1 MLSLLT
7 RCIFRGVGFFIP
19 AIRQPPRIFT
29 EYLFPMRNSPR
40 KGTID
45 MRPVKLAALSL
56 ATLLSAT
63 SLYAT
68 AASDTP
74 EPTANDGNSQTNPSA
89 PEDIH
94 SNGATVPKGTQG
106 NTTNNDG
113 STPSGSKPS
122 GSKQS
127 NDSGTSSGAGE
138 G

>member
-1 MLSLLT
+1 
-7 RCIFRGVGFFIP
+7 
-19 AIRQPPRIFT
+19 
-29 EYLFPMRNSPR
+29 
-40 KGTID
+40 
-45 MRPVKLAALSL
+45 MRPVNFAALTL

-68 AASDTP
+68 AADETP
-74 EPTANDGNSQTNPSA
+74 APTSNDGNSQTNPSA

-113 STPSGSKPS
+113 STPSGGKPS

>member
-1 MLSLLT
+1 MTRPLS
-7 RCIFRGVGFFIP
+7 RADGFVYF
-19 AIRQPPRIFT
+19 AIRQPLRIFAT
-29 EYLFPMRNSPR
+29 QVIPMLTLPR
-40 KGTID
+40 KGTAN
-45 MRPVKLAALSL
+45 MRKSNFAALTL

-63 SLYAT
+63 SLYAN
-68 AASDTP
+68 AANETP
-74 EPTANDGNSQTNPSA
+74 APTANDGNSQTNPSA

-113 STPSGSKPS
+113 STPSGGKPS

>member
-1 MLSLLT
+1 MHRS
-7 RCIFRGVGFFIP
+7 
-19 AIRQPPRIFT
+19 
-29 EYLFPMRNSPR
+29 S
-40 KGTID
+40 
-45 MRPVKLAALSL
+45 LAAFTL
-56 ATLLSAT
+56 ATLLSAP

-68 AASDTP
+68 AANDTP
-74 EPTANDGNSQTNPSA
+74 APTANDGNTQTNPSA

-113 STPSGSKPS
+113 STPAGSKPS

>member
-1 MLSLLT
+1 
-7 RCIFRGVGFFIP
+7 
-19 AIRQPPRIFT
+19 
-29 EYLFPMRNSPR
+29 MRKSN
-40 KGTID
+40 
-45 MRPVKLAALSL
+45 LAALTL

-63 SLYAT
+63 SFYAT

-74 EPTANDGNSQTNPSA
+74 APTANDGNSQANPSA

-94 SNGATVPKGTQG
+94 SNGTVPKGTQG

-127 NDSGTSSGAGE
+127 NDSGTSSGAGK

>member
-1 MLSLLT
+1 
-7 RCIFRGVGFFIP
+7 
-19 AIRQPPRIFT
+19 
-29 EYLFPMRNSPR
+29 
-40 KGTID
+40 
-45 MRPVKLAALSL
+45 MRPVNFAALTL
-56 ATLLSAT
+56 AILLSAT
-63 SLYAT
+63 SLHAT
-68 AASDTP
+68 AAIETP
-74 EPTANDGNSQTNPSA
+74 APTANDGNSQTNPSA

-113 STPSGSKPS
+113 STPSGGKPS

>member
-1 MLSLLT
+1 
-7 RCIFRGVGFFIP
+7 
-19 AIRQPPRIFT
+19 
-29 EYLFPMRNSPR
+29 MRKSN
-40 KGTID
+40 
-45 MRPVKLAALSL
+45 LAALTL

-74 EPTANDGNSQTNPSA
+74 APTANDGNSQANPSA

-113 STPSGSKPS
+113 STPAGSKPS

-127 NDSGTSSGAGE
+127 NDSGTSTSSGAGE

>member
-1 MLSLLT
+1 MHKS
-7 RCIFRGVGFFIP
+7 
-19 AIRQPPRIFT
+19 
-29 EYLFPMRNSPR
+29 S
-40 KGTID
+40 
-45 MRPVKLAALSL
+45 LAAFTL

-74 EPTANDGNSQTNPSA
+74 APTANDGNSQTNPSA